1 MFSAVCQAL
10 YQGYNQHELTESS
23 SPPSF
28 MHASD
33 FSDGCVPG
41 SVGTMVTYMN
51 TDSILLALSPVGD
64 ATQ

>member
-1 MFSAVCQAL
+1 
-10 YQGYNQHELTESS
+10 
-23 SPPSF
+23 

-33 FSDGCVPG
+33 LSDGCVPG